1 MKYDNKNIIVTNL
14 VNGTNKIAEL
24 VVVGP
29 LETSSIK
36 YNNITWYY

>member
-1 MKYDNKNIIVTNL
+1 MIVKYNSNQIL

-29 LETSSIK
+29 LYE
-36 YNNITWYY
+36 

>member
-1 MKYDNKNIIVTNL
+1 MKYMKYSKNL

-29 LETSSIK
+29 LELIK
-36 YNNITWYY
+36 EV